1 MSVPVSRYIW
11 GRLPWYGVLI
21 VLGAALAVLIASK
34 EEKKVGLPEDTII
47 DLALRVL
54 PLGIVGARLYYV
66 LFSLDRFRM
75 NPVSIFYIW
84 EGGLAIYGGLIF
96 GGLTVFF
103 FCKKRNLPIL
113 KVLDIIVPG
122 LALAQA
128 IGRWGNYFNQEAYGL
143 KISNPFFQ
151 IFPVGVQIAENGTL
165 VWHLATFF
173 MESCL
178 NLFIFFFLIWGRR
191 KLFRREGDPFLI
203 YGLLYASGRLI
214 IENFRMDSLYLG
226 SHIRVSQLLSV
237 LLCMFILGLFFF
249 RRFLKDSRKLTT
261 SKWFFIIVTILDG
274 VAAVLYCFGYGTIS
288 ISSFLSQTIFLSV
301 YSFLSVLTAFLFY
314 GRSNS
319 AEVCYANH

>member
-66 LFSLDRFRM
+66 LFSLDSFRK

-96 GGLTVFF
+96 GGATVIL

-128 IGRWGNYFNQEAYGL
+128 VGRWGNYFNQEAYGL
-143 KISNPFFQ
+143 RISNPLFQ
-151 IFPVGVQIAENGTL
+151 FFPVGVQIVENGAL

-203 YGLLYASGRLI
+203 YGLFYASGRLI

-226 SHIRVSQLLSV
+226 NHIRVSQLLSV
-237 LLCMFILGLFFF
+237 LLCMCVLGIFFF
-249 RRFLKDSRKLTT
+249 RCFLKDSEKI
-261 SKWFFIIVTILDG
+261 SPVKWCFIIVTFLDG
-274 VAAVLYCFGYGTIS
+274 VAVVLYCFGYGVIIS
-288 ISSFLSQTIFLSV
+288 GSVLVQTIFLSV
-301 YSFLSVLTAFLFY
+301 YSFLSVMTIFLFY
-314 GRSNS
+314 GHSNS